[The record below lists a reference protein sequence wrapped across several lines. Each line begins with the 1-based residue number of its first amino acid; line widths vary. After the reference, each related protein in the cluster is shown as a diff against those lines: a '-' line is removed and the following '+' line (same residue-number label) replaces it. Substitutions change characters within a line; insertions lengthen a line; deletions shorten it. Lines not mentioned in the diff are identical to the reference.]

1 MDLSALL
8 EGLFGGAV
16 GGTMIVLGLSRWL
29 GDVWLGR
36 LLEKEKAKYAEATE
50 KLKAAFAQE
59 LERYRAQL
67 DRSIFVTRAHFET
80 EFTAMKEVSQ
90 ALSEVKIAFVS
101 LHPLDASVRITDA
114 ERSERIDWLERAN
127 DKYLKKLEEW
137 AVFLE
142 LPLYDEFDHAYA
154 GADAECKR
162 LRTNPAEL
170 DRAGTVAY
178 FWRSYRQACQLV
190 RDRIKSLAVMPRT

>member
-36 LLEKEKAKYAEATE
+36 LLEKEKAKYAEAIE
-50 KLKAAFAQE
+50 KLKAAIAQE

-67 DRSIFVTRAHFET
+67 DRSVFVTRAHFET

-90 ALSEVKIAFVS
+90 CLSEVKVAFRS
-101 LHPLDASVRITDA
+101 LHPIDAAVKITDA
-114 ERSERIDWLERAN
+114 ERTERINWLARAN
-127 DKYLKKLEEW
+127 NKYLEKLEEW

-142 LPLYDEFDHAYA
+142 PSLYSEFEHAYVA
-154 GADAECKR
+154 ANDEWRRLKTNAEE
-162 LRTNPAEL
+162 P
-170 DRAGTVAY
+170 DRAGTVRY
-178 FWRSYRQACQLV
+178 FWKSYQQACQLV